1 VFEVRKSCF
10 EFFVEPL
17 SPDLLQRPWLT
28 SKATPPLSLCFTC
41 QMKIKKGIF
50 KPQMSH
56 YLLTIHDLL
65 KLFNKS
71 LKFEPTVNDFL
82 IISFVFRTSEI

>member
-1 VFEVRKSCF
+1 
-10 EFFVEPL
+10 
-17 SPDLLQRPWLT
+17 
-28 SKATPPLSLCFTC
+28 
-41 QMKIKKGIF
+41 MKIKKGIF
-50 KPQMSH
+50 KAQMSH